1 MYTLQIDLQQID
13 LPEIL
18 CSTEDKEISTMSMSK
33 G

>member
-13 LPEIL
+13 LPEICL
-18 CSTEDKEISTMSMSK
+18 TEDKEISIMSK